1 MPASWGAVPIF
12 VCPVRGRGGG
22 SRTGVSL
29 FFRNALSKWLGLPE
43 RLYALT
49 ERIPEKK
56 QYSEEKAPHLLGAR
70 ARLFGGIARRK
81 HGTGLP
87 SC

>member
-1 MPASWGAVPIF
+1 MPASWGAAPVF
-12 VCPVRGRGGG
+12 FCPVLGGG
-22 SRTGVSL
+22 SRATHWGFAL
-29 FFRNALSKWLGLPE
+29 LSKRLGLPE
-43 RLYALT
+43 RLCAFT

-56 QYSEEKAPHLLGAR
+56 LKYSEEKTPLLLGAR